1 MKKRKGRVNM
11 GLTFQKQDDLDKKLD
26 KFAVVPD
33 PKKTARNK
41 DKNKKK
47 NKDKK

>member
-1 MKKRKGRVNM
+1 M
-11 GLTFQKQDDLDKKLD
+11 GLTFQKQDDLDKMLD

-33 PKKTARNK
+33 PKKKARDK
-41 DKNKKK
+41 DKSKKK

>member
-1 MKKRKGRVNM
+1 M

-33 PKKTARNK
+33 PKKDSSK
-41 DKNKKK
+41 
-47 NKDKK
+47 

>member
-1 MKKRKGRVNM
+1 M

-33 PKKTARNK
+33 PKKTPRK
-41 DKNKKK
+41 T
-47 NKDKK
+47 